1 MSNDL
6 LTLKGQL
13 LIATPR
19 QSDSF
24 FAQSVCYLCQHDDQG
39 AIGLLINQPIA
50 MSVTDLFSD
59 QGLAELPTEQSYQP
73 LLIGGPLQRE
83 RGFVLHRDAGH
94 WRSTLKIQ
102 EDIYVTTSQDIL
114 QAIAA
119 QKPPHQYLIIL
130 GYASWAPGQLEHEI
144 SQNDWLITPS
154 NFDLLFHTD
163 YALRWHNAIATLG
176 FDANMLS
183 KEFGHA

>member
-6 LTLKGQL
+6 LILKGQL

-19 QSDSF
+19 QNDSF
-24 FAQSVCYLCQHDDQG
+24 FAQSVCYLCQHDEQG

-50 MSVTDLFSD
+50 MSVMDIFAD
-59 QGLAELPTEQSYQP
+59 QGLSHPPADKPYQP

-83 RGFVLHRDAGH
+83 RGFVLHREAGH

-114 QAIAA
+114 QAIAE
-119 QKPPHQYLIIL
+119 QKPPHHYLIIL

-144 SQNDWLITPS
+144 SQNDWLIAPS
-154 NFDLLFHTD
+154 NFELLFQTD
-163 YALRWHNAIATLG
+163 YALRWQSAIATLG
-176 FDANMLS
+176 FDANRLS